1 MASTRHLLC
10 FDCGRYLSLGK
21 MYSHDENGAPLGEI
35 RIQGIYDQNARD
47 WHSRDELFARVLEG
61 MLIRHR
67 GHELRFVP
75 EGVDELL
82 EAVMGRSIEPLQIQD
97 VISPKGDLDPEE
109 ELTAWRERLAIRRRP

>member
-1 MASTRHLLC
+1 
-10 FDCGRYLSLGK
+10 
-21 MYSHDENGAPLGEI
+21 MYSHAENGAPLGEI
-35 RIQGIYDQNARD
+35 RIQGVYDQNGRD

-82 EAVMGRSIEPLQIQD
+82 ETVAGRSVEPLDVQD
-97 VISPKGDLDPEE
+97 VISPMGDVDPEK
-109 ELTAWRERLAIRRRP
+109 ELAAWKDRLTVK